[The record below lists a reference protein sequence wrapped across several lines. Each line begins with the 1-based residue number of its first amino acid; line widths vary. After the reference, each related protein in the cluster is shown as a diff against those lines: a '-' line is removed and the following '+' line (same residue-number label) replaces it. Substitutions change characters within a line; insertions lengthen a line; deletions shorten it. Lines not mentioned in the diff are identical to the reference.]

1 MEHSR
6 DLLAKKASL
15 TAGIIGAVMVVL
27 VCFGAALALSDLAD
41 AKTVQQSSEASV
53 QAEGK

>member
-15 TAGIIGAVMVVL
+15 TAGIIGAVMVML
-27 VCFGAALALSDLAD
+27 VCFGAALVFSDFAG
-41 AKTVQQSSEASV
+41 AQTVQQTPTATV
-53 QAEGK
+53 QVEGD